1 MLFRSINGSS
11 SSTHG
16 QEHVQSITTL
26 RSSKQVDNQV
36 KMPEMEDDENIVL
49 KEKGTHSSHDDHGE
63 KEDNPPTTP
72 IQDLSS
78 LLDKRSVANP
88 PQVFSS
94 LVSWV
99 IISLCSL
106 YFRCYT

>member
-1 MLFRSINGSS
+1 MLNLFCPTNLLMSEN
-11 SSTHG
+11 
-16 QEHVQSITTL
+16 
-26 RSSKQVDNQV
+26 V
-36 KMPEMEDDENIVL
+36 KMNLLRCMPSVMIAELIAKRDENIVL
-49 KEKGTHSSHDDHGE
+49 KEKGTYSSHDDHGE

-88 PQVFSS
+88 PQVFSG

-106 YFRCYT
+106 YFHCYT